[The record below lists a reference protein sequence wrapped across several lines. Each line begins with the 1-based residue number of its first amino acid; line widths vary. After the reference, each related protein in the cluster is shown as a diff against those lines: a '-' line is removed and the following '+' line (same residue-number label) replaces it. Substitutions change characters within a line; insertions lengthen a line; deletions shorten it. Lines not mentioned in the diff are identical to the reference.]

1 VKSVPV
7 LQDMLTSVKSKDA
20 EAELPVSL
28 ESLHDLQL
36 NAFITSD
43 ERGALYTAEIKQHQ
57 PGI

>member
-1 VKSVPV
+1 
-7 LQDMLTSVKSKDA
+7 MLTSVKSKDA